1 MELPDTMLWEGTT
14 MPEPSAAVSTRIL
27 VAADVE
33 IVNEILTAEVNP
45 ELDAVKFF
53 DPTRLILRS
62 LKVATP
68 DAFVNCV
75 VVPDKTPVPDES
87 DINTDVPDVRTLLP
101 KLSRN

>member
-1 MELPDTMLWEGTT
+1 

-33 IVNEILTAEVNP
+33 IVNEVLTADVNP

-53 DPTRLILRS
+53 DPTLLILRS

-68 DAFVNCV
+68 EVFVVCI
-75 VVPDKTPVPDES
+75 VVPESTPVPDES
-87 DINTDVPDVRTLLP
+87 DIKTDVPDVRTLLP
-101 KLSRN
+101 KLSCN